1 MRFKRWYFVRFCLS
15 IYQRR
20 IKPNT
25 KLNCFNIF
33 MVLIFL
39 DANKSWKYF
48 KKYIIEKAGLPYYR
62 YSTLRK
68 NIKYIMD
75 EFTIISYGIFS

>member
-15 IYQRR
+15 INQRR
-20 IKPNT
+20 IKPKT
-25 KLNCFNIF
+25 KLNSFNIF

-48 KKYIIEKAGLPYYR
+48 KKYIIGKAWASLTIDRPTVHLEK
-62 YSTLRK
+62 T
-68 NIKYIMD
+68 
-75 EFTIISYGIFS
+75 